1 MRLVVLALVAVTFA
15 ALVGAAAMRSRAADC
30 GADLPAG
37 GSEAA
42 AQRIAEACA
51 RAAYETER
59 PDELDGWLQLAPLI
73 RNDHGYLEY
82 ATFVWLDAPDT
93 APAAYELLL
102 ELRGDRWVVSVLR
115 RAPGS
120 AAVVAANS
128 PT

>member
-1 MRLVVLALVAVTFA
+1 MRIVVLALVAVAVA
-15 ALVGAAAMRSRAADC
+15 ALVVAVATPRGAAAC
-30 GADLPAG
+30 GRDLPAG

-42 AQRIAEACA
+42 AERIAEACA

-59 PDELDGWLQLAPLI
+59 PDELGGWLQLAPLI
-73 RNDHGYLEY
+73 RNDRGYWEY
-82 ATFVWLDAPDT
+82 AAFVWLDAPDA

-102 ELRGDRWVVSVLR
+102 ELRGDRWLVAVLR

-120 AAVVAANS
+120 AAVVPANF